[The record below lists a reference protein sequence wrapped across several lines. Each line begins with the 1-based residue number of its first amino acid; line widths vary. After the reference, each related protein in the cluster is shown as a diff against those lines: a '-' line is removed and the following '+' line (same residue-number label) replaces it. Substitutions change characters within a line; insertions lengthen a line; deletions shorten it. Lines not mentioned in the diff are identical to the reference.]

1 MNKESNITY
10 YTMASDTI
18 LDLGRISTLGDAL
31 IALVREQKDVMFE
44 IECDPN
50 ELSSV
55 SIRKDFDFL
64 YGIRTEPPLPLE
76 LYFNEYHM
84 IDSMQDET
92 GLVFTDPIP
101 VSLAVF
107 CDLNC
112 KALQSDSIPFK
123 FIVKAGLNS
132 NIKETFLPGNRYIVD
147 LPDDRQL
154 IVVNGNYILQDRPDS
169 HTKKAIST

>member
-1 MNKESNITY
+1 
-10 YTMASDTI
+10 
-18 LDLGRISTLGDAL
+18 
-31 IALVREQKDVMFE
+31 
-44 IECDPN
+44 
-50 ELSSV
+50 
-55 SIRKDFDFL
+55 
-64 YGIRTEPPLPLE
+64 
-76 LYFNEYHM
+76 M
-84 IDSMQDET
+84 IDSTQDEI

-112 KALQSDSIPFK
+112 KVLQSVSVPFK

-132 NIKETFLPGNRYIVD
+132 NIKEMFLPCNRYIVD

-154 IVVNGNYILQDRPDS
+154 IVVNGNYILQDRPET

>member
-1 MNKESNITY
+1 
-10 YTMASDTI
+10 MASDTI
-18 LDLGRISTLGDAL
+18 LDLGRIATLEDAL
-31 IALVREQKDVMFE
+31 LALVREQKDVMFE

-55 SIRKDFDFL
+55 TIRKDLDFL

-84 IDSMQDET
+84 IDSTQDGRE
-92 GLVFTDPIP
+92 LVFTDPIP
-101 VSLAVF
+101 ISLAVF

-112 KALQSDSIPFK
+112 KAVQFDSVPFK
-123 FIVKAGLNS
+123 FIVKAGFNS
-132 NIKETFLPGNRYIVD
+132 NIKERFSPGNRYIVD

-154 IVVNGNYILQDRPDS
+154 IVVNGNYIL
-169 HTKKAIST
+169 